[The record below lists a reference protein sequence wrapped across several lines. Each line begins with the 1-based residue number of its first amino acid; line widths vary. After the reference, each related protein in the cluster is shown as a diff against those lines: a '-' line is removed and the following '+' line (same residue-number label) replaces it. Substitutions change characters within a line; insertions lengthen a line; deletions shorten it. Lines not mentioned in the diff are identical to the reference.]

1 MPLDEETVDIRGI
14 DRSLMRGIAWTGMS
28 KWSTQLVTWGAT
40 VVLARLLT
48 PAAFGIVSMATLYLG
63 FVALFNEMGIGA
75 AIVNMRDL
83 TPGEIRQIHTVSVG
97 LGFAGFVVACAM
109 AIPIGLVFH
118 ASELPPVIA
127 VLGLS
132 FVINAFKTVP
142 VALLQREFRFKFLA
156 FNEGCQSIV
165 MATAEV
171 ILALMGF
178 GYWSLVIGELLG
190 LAAAAGLAFAWRP
203 LTFAWPR
210 FSKLKR
216 VTRFT
221 MHLLGGRILWYVYS
235 NADFAVVGRF
245 MGKEALGIYQIAWN
259 FSNMPLRKITELI
272 TRVTPSAFA
281 AVQQDKALLR
291 RYFLNITEGLSL
303 VTFPLCVGMTL
314 VADDFVKLAL
324 GPQWIDAIV
333 PLRLLAVYISMRT
346 IQTIIPQ
353 VVIALGDAKFLM
365 HNGIL
370 AIVVM
375 PVSFLIGTHWG
386 LAGVGWAWM
395 IAYPIV
401 AAPMYVKLYRIIDL
415 RAGPYLR
422 SLWPATSAVLLMS
435 AVVLLMR
442 AFLPA
447 GLAIALRLLVQATA
461 GGLAYV
467 VAIWM
472 FHRRR
477 AEAVWSAMRSL
488 SRPAPAGPVASE
500 G

>member
-1 MPLDEETVDIRGI
+1 LDDEKVDIRGI
-14 DRSLMRGIAWTGMS
+14 DRSLMRGIAWTGMA
-28 KWSTQLVTWGAT
+28 KWSTQLVTWSAT

-75 AIVNMRDL
+75 AVVNMRDL
-83 TPGEIRQIHTVSVG
+83 TPAEIRQIHTASVG
-97 LGFAGFVVACAM
+97 LGLAGFIVACAM
-109 AIPIGLVFH
+109 AVPIGLIFH
-118 ASELPPVIA
+118 AKEVPPVIA

-132 FVINAFKTVP
+132 FIVNAFKTVP

-156 FNEGCQSIV
+156 FNEGCQAVV
-165 MATAEV
+165 MASGEV
-171 ILALMGF
+171 VLALMGF

-190 LAAAAGLAFAWRP
+190 LAAAAGLAIAGRP
-203 LTFAWPR
+203 LAFAVPR

-221 MHLLGGRILWYVYS
+221 LHLLGGRILWYVYS
-235 NADFAVVGRF
+235 NADFAVVGRVI
-245 MGKEALGIYQIAWN
+245 GKEALGIYQIAWN

-281 AVQQDKALLR
+281 AVQRDKVLLR
-291 RYFLNITEGLSL
+291 RYLLNITEGLSL
-303 VTFPLCVGMTL
+303 VTFPLCVGITL

-333 PLRLLAVYISMRT
+333 PLRLLSVYISMRT

-353 VVIALGDAKFLM
+353 VVIALGDTRFLL

-375 PVSFLIGTHWG
+375 PAAFVIGTHWG

-401 AAPMYVKLYRIIDL
+401 AAPMYVKLYRMIDL

-422 SLWPATSAVLLMS
+422 SIWPATSAALLMS
-435 AVVLLMR
+435 LVVLLVR
-442 AFLPA
+442 VFLPA
-447 GLAIALRLLVQATA
+447 DLAIAARLAAQVVA
-461 GGLAYV
+461 GGLIYAGT
-467 VAIWM
+467 IW
-472 FHRRR
+472 FLHRGRVL
-477 AEAVWSAMRSL
+477 AVWSAMSAMR
-488 SRPAPAGPVASE
+488 RPVSGGHAG

>member
-1 MPLDEETVDIRGI
+1 LDDEKVDIRGI
-14 DRSLMRGIAWTGMS
+14 DRSLMRGIAWTGMA

-40 VVLARLLT
+40 IVLARLLT

-75 AIVNMRDL
+75 AVVNMRDL
-83 TPGEIRQIHTVSVG
+83 TPAEIRQIHTASVG
-97 LGFAGFVVACAM
+97 LGLLGFIVACAM
-109 AIPIGLVFH
+109 AVPIGMIFH
-118 ASELPPVIA
+118 ASEVPPVIA

-132 FVINAFKTVP
+132 FIVNAFKTVP

-156 FNEGCQSIV
+156 FNEGCQAVV
-165 MATAEV
+165 MATGEV
-171 ILALMGF
+171 VLAWMGF

-190 LAAAAGLAFAWRP
+190 LVAAAALAFAWRP
-203 LTFAWPR
+203 LAFAVPR
-210 FSKLKR
+210 LSKLRR

-221 MHLLGGRILWYVYS
+221 VHLLGGRILWYVYS
-235 NADFAVVGRF
+235 NADFAVVGRVI
-245 MGKEALGIYQIAWN
+245 GKEALGIYQIAWN

-272 TRVTPSAFA
+272 TRVTPAAFA

-291 RYFLNITEGLSL
+291 RYFLSITEGLSL
-303 VTFPLCVGMTL
+303 VTFPLCVGITL

-324 GPQWIDAIV
+324 GPQWIDAIL
-333 PLRLLAVYISMRT
+333 PLRLLSVYISMRT

-353 VVIALGDAKFLM
+353 VVIALGDTRFLM

-370 AIVVM
+370 AILVM
-375 PVSFLIGTHWG
+375 PAAFLIGTHWG

-401 AAPMYVKLYRIIDL
+401 AAPMYVKLHRMIDL

-422 SLWPATSAVLLMS
+422 SIWPATSAALAMS
-435 AVVLLMR
+435 AVVLVIR

-447 GLAIALRLLVQATA
+447 ELAVVARLAIQVAA
-461 GGLAYV
+461 GGLTYV
-467 VAIWM
+467 GTIW
-472 FHRRR
+472 FLHRGRVL
-477 AEAVWSAMRSL
+477 AAWSAMSAMR
-488 SRPAPAGPVASE
+488 RPAAGGHAA

>member
-1 MPLDEETVDIRGI
+1 
-14 DRSLMRGIAWTGMS
+14 MRGIAWTGMA

-40 VVLARLLT
+40 VVVARLLT

-75 AIVNMRDL
+75 AVVNMRDL
-83 TPGEIRQIHTVSVG
+83 TPAEIRQIHTASVG
-97 LGFAGFVVACAM
+97 LGVAGFIVACAM
-109 AIPIGLVFH
+109 AIPIGMIFH
-118 ASELPPVIA
+118 ANEVPPVIA

-132 FVINAFKTVP
+132 FIVNAFKTVP

-156 FNEGCQSIV
+156 FNEGCQAIV
-165 MATAEV
+165 MATGEV

-190 LAAAAGLAFAWRP
+190 LVAAAVLAFAWRP
-203 LTFAWPR
+203 LAFAVPR
-210 FSKLKR
+210 LSKLRR

-221 MHLLGGRILWYVYS
+221 LHLLGGRILWYVYS
-235 NADFAVVGRF
+235 NADFAVVGRVI
-245 MGKEALGIYQIAWN
+245 GKEALGIYQIAWN

-291 RYFLNITEGLSL
+291 RYLLNITEGLSL
-303 VTFPLCVGMTL
+303 VTFPLCVGITL

-324 GPQWIDAIV
+324 GPQWIDAIL
-333 PLRLLAVYISMRT
+333 PLRLLSVYISMRT

-353 VVIALGDAKFLM
+353 VVIALGDTRFLM

-375 PVSFLIGTHWG
+375 PAAFLIGTRWG

-401 AAPMYVKLYRIIDL
+401 AAPMYVKLYRMIDL

-422 SLWPATSAVLLMS
+422 SIWPATSAALSMS
-435 AVVLLMR
+435 AAVLGVR

-447 GLAIALRLLVQATA
+447 ELATAARLAIQVAA
-461 GGLAYV
+461 GGLTYV
-467 VAIWM
+467 GTIW
-472 FHRRR
+472 FLHRGRVR
-477 AEAVWSAMRSL
+477 AVWSAMSAIR
-488 SRPAPAGPVASE
+488 RPAAGGHA
-500 G
+500 GA